1 MRSVDFLG
9 SYVWFFNLIQYFQV
23 RFIKIRQN
31 ILEISRTFRF
41 QNDISSMTLSLLLKK
56 NEGQEGKG
64 NRNGGG
70 GGGGV
75 MGNWSLDLH
84 LVMLG

>member
-64 NRNGGG
+64 NRNGVGVG
-70 GGGGV
+70 WGV